1 VMKELH
7 AAGKLN
13 SVQSLFMAER
23 KPDVEF
29 YDLEKDPHEVVN
41 LATGNRFDKE
51 KKRLGGLLDRW
62 MGDAGAGE

>member
-1 VMKELH
+1 MKELH

-13 SVQSLFMAER
+13 PVQSLFMAER

-41 LATGNRFDKE
+41 LAVGNRFDKE

-62 MGDAGAGE
+62 MGEEKG